1 MVNTNARRLV
11 PTKNANV
18 AALTQQVRALTRRFA
33 ALNQPRTPNARNA
46 RRRAVQRANGQLRSI
61 PRALVDKEMMMSRGT
76 PSRLTTFA
84 QRGQG
89 HYDAYVQSP
98 DSMVLGAQ
106 VGPCTPVEGFAR
118 FTFPG
123 SAGVEDKTYYRVTGN
138 ALPTAQLTS
147 NAQLVVFN
155 PGSSTADV
163 ACAYSLVDSATAG
176 YAHVLKQTIS
186 CAAFSDFGPVHNNL
200 AHDVDVHDPA
210 HSTIMDPTG
219 RIESIPIRGSMRIR
233 NITENFSV
241 GGEVR
246 IMRFN
251 GGLNIGHDVDGN
263 TDLSDHMGVAEFL
276 SICDMMRESKRAHT
290 FDAAELRES
299 HQVNT
304 YPADSIRSH
313 TFKDDT
319 SFMESVLNPKY
330 CTVLVLI
337 EDFKP
342 SSGFAS
348 GQRPNNTYSF
358 GFVTQRAARFRPGTI
373 LHNKQIVPAVN
384 QNAHKTGV
392 HVEEAAPPARPS
404 TQSFDIMGALQQ
416 TEATLRAAH
425 PAIQV
430 ARDVGQFT
438 GTHIVPR
445 IANRLGTNSLAMSQ
459 ALAGQSGYGFLAGRK
474 FMG

>member
-1 MVNTNARRLV
+1 M
-11 PTKNANV
+11 

-33 ALNQPRTPNARNA
+33 TLNQPRTPNARNA

-61 PRALVDKEMMMSRGT
+61 PRMLVDKEMMMSKGT

-89 HYDAYVQSP
+89 HYDAYVQSS

-123 SAGVEDKTYYRVTGN
+123 SPGVEDKTYHMVTGN
-138 ALPTAQLTS
+138 ATPTAQLTS

-155 PGSSTADV
+155 PGSSTAEV

-176 YAHVLKQTIS
+176 HAHVLKQAIS
-186 CAAFSDFGPVHNNL
+186 CAAFSEFGPAHNNVVWEGADERDPDSSPL
-200 AHDVDVHDPA
+200 A
-210 HSTIMDPTG
+210 IMDPTG

-251 GGLNIGHDVDGN
+251 GGLNIGHDVDGSPV
-263 TDLSDHMGVAEFL
+263 LSDAMGVAEFL

-304 YPADSIRSH
+304 YPADSIRAH

-392 HVEEAAPPARPS
+392 HMEEAAPPARPAS
-404 TQSFDIMGALQQ
+404 QSFDVMGALQQ
-416 TEATLRAAH
+416 TEAMLRAAH
-425 PAIQV
+425 PVMQA

-445 IANRLGTNSLAMSQ
+445 IANRFGTNSLAMSQ
-459 ALAGQSGYGFLAGRK
+459 AMAGQSGYGFLAGRK